1 MNMKCPYCNQDM
13 TLEELKGKMQIFEGR
28 LGYKAHYVCVFPCPK
43 CEVILEITSK
53 M

>member
-1 MNMKCPYCNQDM
+1 MKCPYCNKEFSV
-13 TLEELKGKMQIFEGR
+13 EELRGKMQIFEGR

-43 CEVILEITSK
+43 CDTVMQITSK